1 MASTIVAGCTPEATN
16 SAAMYWLAP
25 ANTNTDMPV
34 VSAREMPAAR
44 ATMPN
49 AMAMGK

>member
-1 MASTIVAGCTPEATN
+1 
-16 SAAMYWLAP
+16 MYWLAP

-34 VSAREMPAAR
+34 VSAMPMPAAR

-49 AMAMGK
+49 ATAMGR